1 MVSLG
6 KPRSKPFMFTP
17 IDVDGLTMYK
27 QNTFG
32 DDLNFRIVLTK
43 FLFAK
48 MLRIEPISPL
58 QG

>member
-1 MVSLG
+1 
-6 KPRSKPFMFTP
+6 MFTP

-48 MLRIEPISPL
+48 MLRIEPISPIK
-58 QG
+58 G

>member
-6 KPRSKPFMFTP
+6 KPRDKAYMFTP
-17 IDVDGLTMYK
+17 VDIDGITMYK

-32 DDLNFRIVLTK
+32 DELNFRVALSK

-48 MLRIEPISPL
+48 MLRIEPIKPE
-58 QG
+58 